1 MSKKV
6 FLKSIATVLML
17 SVLVTGCSSKEV
29 EKQGQT
35 QGNVKEQTET
45 KEKTEA
51 NKQAEAVELTVYSGA
66 GLKKPMEKLK
76 EKFEKEKNIKLNLIY
91 AGSGQ
96 LLAQL
101 EKSGKGDVFIVG
113 SKATYDA
120 AMKKDLAN
128 EGVPISHHTPV
139 IITAK
144 DNPKQIK
151 GLADLTKD
159 GVKLGLGDEKS
170 NAIGK
175 TSVKMFEKAGISDYE
190 KNVVVKTATVNE
202 LYQAITSGSAD
213 ACIVTKDSAFG
224 KDDLNIVEIEDKY
237 LIDQI
242 ITAGTLKTS
251 EHKEQSQ
258 EFVDFLTSD
267 DSMKIFEEFG
277 FKPVKK

>member
-1 MSKKV
+1 MSKKHFFKIV
-6 FLKSIATVLML
+6 IAILTLSILIV
-17 SVLVTGCSSKEV
+17 GCSVKGTEKKEP
-29 EKQGQT
+29 EQA
-35 QGNVKEQTET
+35 NNNEQTET
-45 KEKTEA
+45 
-51 NKQAEAVELTVYSGA
+51 VELMVYSGA

-76 EKFEKEKNIKLNLIY
+76 EIFEKEKNIKLNLIY

-101 EKSGKGDVFIVG
+101 EKSGKGDVFVVG

-120 AMKKDLAN
+120 AIEKDLAN
-128 EGVPISHHTPV
+128 EGVGISHHTPV

-144 DNPKQIK
+144 DNPKQIN
-151 GLADLTKD
+151 GLTDLNKD
-159 GVKLGLGDEKS
+159 GIKLGLGDEKS

-175 TSVKMFEKAGISDYE
+175 TSVKMFEKANIADYE

-224 KDDLNIVEIEDKY
+224 KDDISIVEIEPEF

-251 EHKEQSQ
+251 EHSEEAQ

-267 DSMKIFEEFG
+267 VSMQTFEEFG